1 MRKPRVS
8 RSVLDSSAVLASFYG
23 EAGADIVDDIIRE
36 SIISTVNAAEVISK
50 LVGRGMTAAMAKS
63 VLIDTGIEIAP
74 FDLDQAEITGDLR
87 GKTRAQGLSLGDR
100 ACLATSVIGSLFA
113 SQGLSLGDRACLAL
127 AKRIDGRAWAAIED
141 IGVEIV
147 LLRR

>member
-1 MRKPRVS
+1 
-8 RSVLDSSAVLASFYG
+8 VLASFYG

-50 LVGRGMTAAMAKS
+50 LVERGMTAAIAKS

-100 ACLATSVIGSLFA
+100 ACLA
-113 SQGLSLGDRACLAL
+113 L
-127 AKRIDGRAWAAIED
+127 AKRIDGRAVTADRAWAAIED

>member
-8 RSVLDSSAVLASFYG
+8 RSALDSSAVLASFYG

-50 LVGRGMTAAMAKS
+50 LVERGMTAAIAKS

-100 ACLATSVIGSLFA
+100 ACLA
-113 SQGLSLGDRACLAL
+113 L
-127 AKRIDGRAWAAIED
+127 AKRIDGRAVTADRAWAAIED